1 MNKFF
6 AVMQLLIAAILA
18 IASVATL
25 VNLILIVPRPET
37 ISVVNTIIGQG
48 VIIIFLS
55 AMARI
60 LFRKG
65 MVGLKSGASGENSS
79 E

>member
-1 MNKFF
+1 MNKCY
-6 AVMQLLIAAILA
+6 AAAQLLIAAILA
-18 IASVATL
+18 IASIATL

-65 MVGLKSGASGENSS
+65 MAGMKSSVSDENSS
-79 E
+79 D